1 MPIEI
6 VELLPANENNIRKVI
21 ESVCAITGVR
31 EVDMMSKSRLRDNV
45 SARNMCFSVLRS
57 GLGMT
62 YMSIG
67 AYFGKHHATIM
78 YAIKANDIDMDSNIA
93 YRTRFEQILS
103 FVGISYAE
111 QITHGDAIT
120 LIVENM
126 FRREPIVID

>member
-103 FVGISYAE
+103 FVGIRYAE
-111 QITHGDAIT
+111 QITHGDTIT

>member
-6 VELLPANENNIRKVI
+6 VKLLPANENNIRKVI

-78 YAIKANDIDMDSNIA
+78 YAIKANDNDVDSNIA
-93 YRTRFEQILS
+93 YRSRFEQILS
-103 FVGISYAE
+103 FVGINYAE